1 MGFNVASLPD
11 YTAQNKGELLSKAVF
26 GFETRQY
33 VNLMTGVKYKE
44 ALNILATDPVLQTR
58 TCGFDASG
66 NVDFSQ
72 RIMTVAP
79 YKVNMSLCEEDLRK
93 KWMNDQLVVKAGGEV
108 LPFEEK
114 ITDNIVKGVNK
125 QLENLIWN
133 ATNASNGFDGLL
145 TIANAEA
152 SVIDV
157 SAGAS
162 DYATAIEVYKAIPAE
177 VLDKAEIFV
186 GEDQFRSIVLEI
198 TAKNLYHYN
207 PEVDGAKTI
216 ILPGT
221 NTKLH
226 GVMGLNGKKQML
238 AADPENLF
246 YGVDMADDA
255 ESFDIWYSKDNQEF
269 RVAIKFNAGAQV
281 AFPDQIVLSEAPKA

>member
-1 MGFNVASLPD
+1 MAFVVNTLPD
-11 YTAQNKGELLSKAVF
+11 YVEQHKGELLSKAVF

-44 ALNILATDPVLQTR
+44 ALNILATDPVLQAR

-66 NVDFSQ
+66 NVSYTQ
-72 RIMTVAP
+72 RVMTVAP

-114 ITDNIVKGVNK
+114 ITDNIIKGVNK
-125 QLENLIWN
+125 QLENLVWN
-133 ATNASNGFDGLL
+133 ASSAVDGFDGLL
-145 TIANAEA
+145 TIADAEA
-152 SVIDV
+152 DVIDV
-157 SAGAS
+157 SAGAT
-162 DYATAIEVYKAIPAE
+162 DYATAIEVYKAIPSE
-177 VLDKAEIFV
+177 VLDKAEMFC
-186 GEDQFRSIVLEI
+186 GEDMFRSIVLEI
-198 TAKNLYHYN
+198 TAKNLYHYD
-207 PEVDGAKTI
+207 PTVDDAKTI

-226 GVMGLNGKKQML
+226 GVNGLNNKGRIL

-281 AFPDQIVLSEAPKA
+281 AFPDQIVLSEAAA

>member
-1 MGFNVASLPD
+1 MAFVVNTLPD
-11 YTAQNKGELLSKAVF
+11 YVEQHKGELLAKAVF

-44 ALNILATDPVLQTR
+44 ALNILATDPVLQAR

-66 NVDFSQ
+66 NVSFTQ
-72 RIMTVAP
+72 RIMSVAP

-125 QLENLIWN
+125 QLEVLIWN
-133 ATNASNGFDGLL
+133 ATDASNGFDGLL

-157 SAGAS
+157 SAGAT
-162 DYATAIEVYKAIPAE
+162 DYATAINVYKAIPAE
-177 VLDKAEIFV
+177 VLDKAEMFC
-186 GEDQFRSIVLEI
+186 GEDMFRSIVLEI
-198 TAKNLYHYN
+198 TDKNLYHYD
-207 PEVDGAKTI
+207 PTVDDSKTI

-226 GVMGLNGKKQML
+226 GVNGLNGKGRIL

-246 YGVDMADDA
+246 YGCDMADDQ

-281 AFPDQIVLSEAPKA
+281 AFPDQIVLSETAA

>member
-1 MGFNVASLPD
+1 MAFQVNTLPD
-11 YTAQNKGELLSKAVF
+11 YVEQKKGELLSKAVF

-66 NVDFSQ
+66 NVSFTQ
-72 RIMTVAP
+72 RVMTVAP

-145 TIANAEA
+145 TIAKAEA
-152 SVIDV
+152 DVIDV

-207 PEVDGAKTI
+207 PEVDGGKTI

-281 AFPDQIVLSEAPKA
+281 AFPDQIVLSEAPEA

>member
-1 MGFNVASLPD
+1 MAFQVNTLPD
-11 YTAQNKGELLSKAVF
+11 YVEQKKGELLSKAVF

-66 NVDFSQ
+66 NVSFTQ
-72 RIMTVAP
+72 RVMTVAP

-114 ITDNIVKGVNK
+114 ITENIVKGVNK

-145 TIANAEA
+145 TIAKAEA
-152 SVIDV
+152 DVIDV

-162 DYATAIEVYKAIPAE
+162 DYATALEVYKAIPAE

-186 GEDQFRSIVLEI
+186 GEDMFRSIVLEI

-207 PEVDGAKTI
+207 PEVDGGKTI
-216 ILPGT
+216 VLPGT

-226 GVMGLNGKKQML
+226 GVPGLSGKGQML

-281 AFPDQIVLSEAPKA
+281 AFPDQIVLSEAAE

>member
-1 MGFNVASLPD
+1 MAFVVNTLPD
-11 YTAQNKGELLSKAVF
+11 YVEQRKGELLSKAVF
-26 GFETRQY
+26 GFETFQY

-44 ALNILATDPVLQTR
+44 ALNILATDPVLQAR
-58 TCGFDASG
+58 ACGWDASG
-66 NVDFSQ
+66 NVSFTQ
-72 RIMTVAP
+72 RVMTVAP

-114 ITDNIVKGVNK
+114 ITDNIVKGVQK

-133 ATNASNGFDGLL
+133 ANDASNGFDGLL
-145 TIANAEA
+145 TIAKAEA
-152 SVIDV
+152 DVKDV

-177 VLDKAEIFV
+177 ILDKAEIFC
-186 GEDQFRSIVLEI
+186 GDDMFRSIVLEI
-198 TAKNLYHYN
+198 TAKNLYHYD
-207 PEVDGAKTI
+207 PTVDSAKTI

-226 GVMGLNGKKQML
+226 GVAGLNGTGQMI

-255 ESFDIWYSKDNQEF
+255 ESFDLWYSKDHQEF
-269 RVAIKFNAGAQV
+269 RVAIKFNAGAQI
-281 AFPDQIVLSEAPKA
+281 AFPDQVVLSEAAE

>member
-1 MGFNVASLPD
+1 MGFNVETLPSYVD
-11 YTAQNKGELLSKAVF
+11 QTRGELLQKAMF
-26 GFETRQY
+26 GFETRKY
-33 VNLMTGVKYKE
+33 INDMPGVKFKK
-44 ALNILATDPVLQTR
+44 ALNILSTDPVLQAR
-58 TCGFDASG
+58 TCGWDASG
-66 NVDFSQ
+66 NVDFTQ
-72 RIMTVAP
+72 RIMEVAP
-79 YKVNMSLCEEDLRK
+79 MKVNLSLCEEDLRE
-93 KWMNDQLVVKAGGEV
+93 KWMNDQLRTAAGAEV

-114 ITDNIVKGVNK
+114 ITDNIVKGVNR

-133 ATNASNGFDGLL
+133 ATDASNGFKGLL

-157 SAGAS
+157 SAGTT
-162 DYATAIEVYKAIPAE
+162 DYATALEVYKAIPAE
-177 VLDKAEIFV
+177 VLGKAEIFV

-198 TAKNLYHYN
+198 TSKNLYHYN
-207 PEVDGAKTI
+207 PEVDDAKTI

-226 GVMGLNGKKQML
+226 GVPGLNGKKQML

-255 ESFDIWYSKDNQEF
+255 ESFDIWYSKDAQEF
-269 RVAIKFNAGAQV
+269 RVAIKFNAGAQI
-281 AFPDQIVLSEAPKA
+281 AFPDQVVLSEAPKA

>member
-1 MGFNVASLPD
+1 MAFVINTLPD
-11 YTAQNKGELLSKAVF
+11 YVEQKKGELLSEAVF

-44 ALNILATDPVLQTR
+44 ALNILATDPVLQAR

-66 NVDFSQ
+66 NVSFTQ

-79 YKVNMSLCEEDLRK
+79 YKVNMELCEEDLRK
-93 KWMNDQLVVKAGGEV
+93 KWMNDQLIVKAGGEV

-114 ITDNIVKGVNK
+114 ITGNIVKGVQK

-133 ATNASNGFDGLL
+133 ATDASNGFDGLL

-152 SVIDV
+152 DVIDA
-157 SAGAS
+157 SKGAS
-162 DYATAIEVYKAIPAE
+162 DYETALNVYKKVPAE
-177 VLDKAEIFV
+177 ILDKAEIFV
-186 GEDQFRSIVLEI
+186 GEDAFRSIVLEI

-207 PEVDGAKTI
+207 PEVDSAKTI

-226 GVMGLNGKKQML
+226 GVMGLNGKGQML

-255 ESFDIWYSKDNQEF
+255 ETFDLWYSKDNQVF
-269 RVAIKFNAGAQV
+269 RVAIKFNAGAQI
-281 AFPDQIVLSEAPKA
+281 AFPDQVVVSEAE

>member
-1 MGFNVASLPD
+1 MAFQVNTLPD
-11 YTAQNKGELLSKAVF
+11 YVEQKKGELLSKAVF

-66 NVDFSQ
+66 NVSFTQ
-72 RIMTVAP
+72 RVMTVAP

-114 ITDNIVKGVNK
+114 ITENIVKGVNK
-125 QLENLIWN
+125 QLEDLIWN

-152 SVIDV
+152 GVIDV
-157 SAGAS
+157 SVGAS

-177 VLDKAEIFV
+177 ILDKAEIFV

-207 PEVDGAKTI
+207 PEVDGGKTI

-281 AFPDQIVLSEAPKA
+281 AFPDQIVLSEAPEA

>member
-1 MGFNVASLPD
+1 MAFVVNTLPD
-11 YTAQNKGELLSKAVF
+11 YVEQHKSELLSKAVF
-26 GFETRQY
+26 GFETRNY
-33 VNLMTGVKYKE
+33 VNIMTGVKYKE

-66 NVDFSQ
+66 NVSFTQ
-72 RIMTVAP
+72 RVMTVAP

-152 SVIDV
+152 GVIDV
-157 SAGAS
+157 SAGDS

-207 PEVDGAKTI
+207 PEVDDAKTI

-281 AFPDQIVLSEAPKA
+281 AFPDQIVLSEAPNA

>member
-1 MGFNVASLPD
+1 MSFIVNTLPD
-11 YTAQNKGELLSKAVF
+11 YVEQRKGELLQKAVL

-44 ALNILATDPVLQTR
+44 ALNILSTDPVIQAR
-58 TCGFDASG
+58 TCGFDPSG
-66 NVDFSQ
+66 NVSYTQ

-93 KWMNDQLVVKAGGEV
+93 KWMNDQIVVKAGGEV

-114 ITDNIVKGVNK
+114 TTDNIVKKVNE

-133 ATNASNGFDGLL
+133 ATDASNGFDGLL

-152 SVIDV
+152 DAIDV
-157 SAGAS
+157 AKGAS
-162 DYATAIEVYKAIPAE
+162 DYETALNVYNAIPAE
-177 VLDKAEIFV
+177 ILDKAEIFV
-186 GEDQFRSIVLEI
+186 GLDKFRSIRGEI
-198 TAKNLYHYN
+198 TAKNLYHYTADVAEKN
-207 PEVDGAKTI
+207 TI

-221 NTKLH
+221 DTKLR
-226 GVMGLNGKKQML
+226 GVAGLTGKGQML

-246 YGVDMADDA
+246 YGVDMAND
-255 ESFDIWYSKDNQEF
+255 EETFDLWYSKDHQEF
-269 RVAIKFNAGAQV
+269 RLAIKFNMGAQI
-281 AFPDQIVLSEAPKA
+281 AFPDQVVVSEK

>member
-1 MGFNVASLPD
+1 MAFVVNTLPD
-11 YTAQNKGELLSKAVF
+11 YVEQRKGELLSKAVF

-44 ALNILATDPVLQTR
+44 ALNILATDPILQER

-79 YKVNMSLCEEDLRK
+79 YKVNMTLCEEDLRK

-133 ATNASNGFDGLL
+133 AETASNGFDGLL
-145 TIANAEA
+145 TIAKAEA

-162 DYATAIEVYKAIPAE
+162 DYETAINVYKAIPAE
-177 VLDKAEIFV
+177 ILDKAEIFA

-216 ILPGT
+216 VLPGT
-221 NTKLH
+221 NCKLH
-226 GVMGLNGKKQML
+226 GVAGLNGKGQML

-255 ESFDIWYSKDNQEF
+255 ETFDIWYSKDNQEF

-281 AFPDQIVLSEAPKA
+281 AFPDQIVLSEAAE